1 MGLNQLIKSVAICST
16 LFMATA
22 SYAADMTGAGSSF
35 AYPIYAKWAEGYKAV
50 SGNALNYQSIG
61 SGGGIKQIKAKT
73 VDFGATDAPLSQKDL
88 EENGLAQFP
97 GVVGGIVP
105 VVNVEGLK
113 PGELKLSGQVL
124 GDIYLGKITKWDDAA
139 IKSLNPSV
147 KLPSAS
153 ITPVYRSDAS
163 GTSYVFTSY
172 LSKADA
178 TFKSQIGA
186 STTVSWPVG
195 VGGKGNEGVAANI
208 QKIKNSIGYVEYAYA
223 KKNNLPYVSLKNH
236 DGVFVEATQESFKA
250 ATANGDWAKTPGFA
264 VDFTDAP
271 GKASWPITSATFVL
285 VHKQPADA
293 AKVKEVLN
301 FFDWAFKHGQKDA
314 DSLDYVSLP
323 DSVVKLVT
331 EGWKKEIKDASG
343 KAIW

>member
-1 MGLNQLIKSVAICST
+1 MGLNQLIKSVAVCST
-16 LFMATA
+16 LMIAA
-22 SYAADMTGAGSSF
+22 VSHAADMTGAGSSF

-105 VVNVEGLK
+105 VANVDGLK

-139 IKSLNPSV
+139 IKALNPTV
-147 KLPSAS
+147 KLPDAD

-172 LSKADA
+172 LSKSDA
-178 TFKSQIGA
+178 AFKSQIGA
-186 STTVSWPVG
+186 STTVAWPVG

-208 QKIKNSIGYVEYAYA
+208 QKIKNSIGFVEYAYA
-223 KKNNLPYVSLKNH
+223 KKNNLPYASLKNR
-236 DGVFVEATQESFKA
+236 DGVFVEANQASFKA
-250 ATANGDWAKTPGFA
+250 ATANGDWAHTPGFA
-264 VDFTDAP
+264 VDFTDAA
-271 GKASWPITSATFVL
+271 GKNSWPITSATFVL
-285 VHKQPADA
+285 VHKNPADP
-293 AKVKEVLN
+293 AKVKAVLS
-301 FFDWAFKHGQKDA
+301 FFDWAFKNGQKDA

-331 EGWKKEIKDASG
+331 EEWKKDIKDTSG